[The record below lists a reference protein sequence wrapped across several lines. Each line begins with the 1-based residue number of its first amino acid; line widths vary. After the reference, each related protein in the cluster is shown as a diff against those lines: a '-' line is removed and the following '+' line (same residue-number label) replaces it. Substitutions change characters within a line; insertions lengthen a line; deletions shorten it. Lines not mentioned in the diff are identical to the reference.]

1 MQETEKQYI
10 RMLDLTKKKKKTDS
24 VQLNNNN
31 INSSTE
37 TQPLQLKTTQNK
49 INHTVLIYKIEQGNS
64 NRTT

>member
-10 RMLDLTKKKKKTDS
+10 RMLDLTKKKKTDLA
-24 VQLNNNN
+24 QLNNNN

-49 INHTVLIYKIEQGNS
+49 INHTILMFKIEQGNS
-64 NRTT
+64 YRTT